1 MPMINFT
8 NPVILLVATLIF
20 VLLLILSKET
30 KTSIIM
36 AVVLFV
42 FVALL
47 IIHVVMY
54 ITGQGLEQTT
64 ISDLTFT
71 MVFDLIF
78 VLLSFIGYLWVD
90 DIEAKVKK
98 KKSIDNSLNWF
109 WNKV

>member
-1 MPMINFT
+1 
-8 NPVILLVATLIF
+8 
-20 VLLLILSKET
+20 
-30 KTSIIM
+30 
-36 AVVLFV
+36 
-42 FVALL
+42 
-47 IIHVVMY
+47 MY

-71 MVFDLIF
+71 MVLDLIF

-98 KKSIDNSLNWF
+98 KKSIDNSLDWF